1 MESSESLS
9 ISRNSSRV
17 SHVQLKDLDK
27 DLPDLPKIDNLIKRR
42 VTINPSLAQ
51 RNLHKLFV
59 SINRKETM
67 KNKGF
72 FATKI

>member
-27 DLPDLPKIDNLIKRR
+27 DLPDLPKIDN
-42 VTINPSLAQ
+42 
-51 RNLHKLFV
+51 
-59 SINRKETM
+59 
-67 KNKGF
+67 
-72 FATKI
+72 